1 MGENA
6 QMLVNKRW
14 LHAHGAQGCAPAC
27 PAAPAP
33 PSPGAPVL
41 EKAISVV
48 PGLSTTL
55 TLQIKPQ
62 GNVISPVPFPLM
74 LKSCWVITS
83 LPSFAAPLFVSLHS
97 NSAKAS

>member
-1 MGENA
+1 
-6 QMLVNKRW
+6 MLVSVRW
-14 LHAHGAQGCAPAC
+14 LHSHGAQGCAPAC

-41 EKAISVV
+41 EKAISIV
-48 PGLSTTL
+48 PGLSTAL

-62 GNVISPVPFPLM
+62 GNVIGPVPFPVL

-83 LPSFAAPLFVSLHS
+83 LSSCAASLFVSLHS
-97 NSAKAS
+97 IPAKASCSTA